1 MSTIFQLLQVLYTT
15 ASGSLSSPQIIPRLA
30 ITPILNPRKIQ
41 LQATVPKRVRSA
53 FVVRASDYEDELG
66 QEKVPPVDDG
76 AVTVAEVGPEAGAEA
91 VAEADKGPK
100 EADEITSLKK
110 ALFDSFY
117 ETDRGLNATSETRA
131 EIVELI
137 TQLEAKNPTPAP
149 TDALTLLNRKW
160 NLV

>member
-1 MSTIFQLLQVLYTT
+1 MSTIFQLLQVLYMT

-76 AVTVAEVGPEAGAEA
+76 AVTVAEVGPEA
-91 VAEADKGPK
+91 VAEADEGPK

-137 TQLEAKNPTPAP
+137 TQLEAKNPTRAP